1 MSKKTVREWD
11 AAMAAMSEEDDSD
24 CEDVFNV
31 RMLHKRLPR
40 VVDLVQQM
48 VDPPSSIAP
57 RPGAAPPLGMNRP
70 DALRN
75 ALSATARAVN
85 EKKDKPTSDRE
96 EGARGP

>member
-11 AAMAAMSEEDDSD
+11 AAMAAMSEEDESD

-48 VDPPSSIAP
+48 VEPPSSIAP

-75 ALSATARAVN
+75 ALSATASAVN
-85 EKKDKPTSDRE
+85 AKTQKSSPASN
-96 EGARGP
+96 RGESC